1 MEHVAHERHDL
12 ALRDLPFILNMCSPK
27 CYDSSTF
34 LSVNWHENIELIYVT
49 KGSGKI
55 SCDFEEYPVKEGE
68 LFAINS
74 DVFHGF
80 SADNET
86 DGFEYYYLIIGRD
99 FCREN
104 GLDTDTVKFVE
115 NIKDEIAA
123 EKYMDVVNSYN
134 LKDEY
139 HGLAVRSAVLALLHR
154 LCEFHI
160 NRTPAA
166 KKKKKG
172 SNTDN
177 IRSAIVYIRENL
189 SQRLTTKDLA
199 RASGI
204 SEYYFIRE
212 FKRITHYTPVTYINI
227 VRCDTARK
235 MLYEGNKNVGEV
247 ASLCGFENMPY
258 FTKTFKKYT
267 GILPSDVKR
276 DKKKDKKR
284 TKNQDK

>member
-1 MEHVAHERHDL
+1 MDNIAHERHDL
-12 ALRDLPFILNMCSPK
+12 ALRDLPFILNRCSPG
-27 CYDSSTF
+27 CYDSSAF
-34 LSVNWHENIELIYVT
+34 LSVNWHENIEILYIT
-49 KGSGKI
+49 EGSGKV
-55 SCDFEEYPVKEGE
+55 SCDFVDFPVKKGE

-80 SADNET
+80 SADSENEK
-86 DGFEYYYLIIGRD
+86 FEYYYLIIDRD

-104 GLDTDTVKFVE
+104 GLDTDTVKFCE
-115 NIKDEIAA
+115 NIIDEEAA
-123 EKYMDVVNSYN
+123 QAFMKVVESYAIEG
-134 LKDEY
+134 EY
-139 HGLAVRSAVLALLHR
+139 RGLAIRSAVLGLLHD
-154 LCEFHI
+154 LCKKHI
-160 NRTPAA
+160 NKEPNA
-166 KKKKKG
+166 KKKKKRG

-177 IRSAIVYIRENL
+177 IRAAIVYIRENL
-189 SQRLTTKDLA
+189 SQKLTTNDLA

-247 ASLCGFENMPY
+247 ANLCGFENMPY

-276 DKKKDKKR
+276 KKAASR
-284 TKNQDK
+284 R

>member
-1 MEHVAHERHDL
+1 MDNIAHERHDL
-12 ALRDLPFILNMCSPK
+12 ALRELPFILNKCAPK
-27 CYDSSTF
+27 CFDSSTF

-49 KGSGKI
+49 DGSGKI
-55 SCDFEEYPVKEGE
+55 SCDFVEYPVKKGE

-80 SADNET
+80 SADSDSVN
-86 DGFEYYYLIIGRD
+86 FEYYYLIVGRD
-99 FCREN
+99 FCRDN
-104 GLDTDTVKFVE
+104 GFDTDTVKLCE
-115 NIKDEIAA
+115 NIVDSVAA
-123 EKYMDVVNSYN
+123 DLFEKIVEAYE
-134 LKDEY
+134 LKGEY
-139 HGLAVRSAVLALLHR
+139 RGLAVRAAVLNLLYR
-154 LCEFHI
+154 LCTFHI
-160 NRTPAA
+160 NKGTDA

-177 IRSAIVYIRENL
+177 IRAAIVYIRENL
-189 SQRLTTKDLA
+189 SGRLTTKELA

-235 MLYEGNKNVGEV
+235 LLYEGNKNVGEV
-247 ASLCGFENMPY
+247 ANLCGFENMPY

-276 DKKKDKKR
+276 EKKKIKK
-284 TKNQDK
+284 

>member
-1 MEHVAHERHDL
+1 MEKVAHERHDL
-12 ALRDLPFILNMCSPK
+12 ALRELPFILNKCAPQ
-27 CYDSSTF
+27 CYDSSAF

-55 SCDFEEYPVKEGE
+55 SCDFVEYPVKQGE

-80 SADNET
+80 CADNKEE
-86 DGFEYYYLIIGRD
+86 GFEYYYLIVGRD
-99 FCREN
+99 FCRQN

-115 NIKDEIAA
+115 NIVDDVAA
-123 EKYMDVVNSYN
+123 QKYMDVVNSYEIEG
-134 LKDEY
+134 EY
-139 HGLAVRSAVLALLHR
+139 HGLAVRAAVLALLHR
-154 LCEFHI
+154 LCDCHI
-160 NRTPAA
+160 NNGMATR
-166 KKKKKG
+166 KKKKG

-177 IRSAIVYIRENL
+177 IRAAIVYIRENL
-189 SQRLTTKDLA
+189 SQKLTTKDLA

-247 ASLCGFENMPY
+247 ANLCGFENMPY

-276 DKKKDKKR
+276 EKKKDKRK
-284 TKNQDK
+284 K

>member
-1 MEHVAHERHDL
+1 MDNVAHERHDL
-12 ALRDLPFILNMCSPK
+12 ALRDLPFILNKCAPK
-27 CYDSSTF
+27 RYDNSTF
-34 LSVNWHENIELIYVT
+34 FVNWHENIELIYVT
-49 KGSGKI
+49 SGNGRV
-55 SCDFEEYPVKEGE
+55 SCDFVEYPVKKGE

-80 SADNET
+80 CADEGEET
-86 DGFEYYYLIIGRD
+86 FEYYYLIVDRD

-104 GLDTDTVKFVE
+104 GFDTDTVKLCE
-115 NIKDEIAA
+115 NIIDETAA
-123 EKYMDVVNSYN
+123 EKFMKVVEAY
-134 LKDEY
+134 DIEGEY
-139 HGLAVRSAVLALLHR
+139 RGLAIRAKVLDLLYT
-154 LCEFHI
+154 LCAFHVS
-160 NRTPAA
+160 NGNVA

-177 IRSAIVYIRENL
+177 IRAAIVYIRENL
-189 SQRLTTKDLA
+189 SQRITTKDLA

-247 ASLCGFENMPY
+247 ANLCGFENMPY

-276 DKKKDKKR
+276 EKKKSKR
-284 TKNQDK
+284 R